1 MAQSKRTHDV
11 KRSVGSKGRA
21 KIAASKKSQRRR
33 SRANS
38 KQAAV
43 IRLLSRQPRR
53 DRMTVGSCGP
63 PPDQAPASSRP
74 DGRALAAH
82 RSRSPD
88 GRALAA
94 ARVRGRLRR

>member
-63 PPDQAPASSRP
+63 PPDQAPRHRGP
-74 DGRALAAH
+74 TGGRLPPIDPGLPTAALL
-82 RSRSPD
+82 P
-88 GRALAA
+88 A